1 MVKET
6 PGGKVR
12 IQNVTQLSVQYS
24 TTGEAGTSVENR
36 SLSRD
41 LGLGKENDLEE
52 RAEALHEILQIAM
65 GSLAPNTKQRIWCQ
79 QGCFTYYVHCKAVL
93 NFLASILLQ
102 SNPKACFCAVHST
115 VFVLQLAGTTNKY
128 DCDSQKEH

>member
-1 MVKET
+1 MAKET
-6 PGGKVR
+6 PGGEVR
-12 IQNVTQLSVQYS
+12 IQNVTQLSVQHHW
-24 TTGEAGTSVENR
+24 GGGHFR
-36 SLSRD
+36 
-41 LGLGKENDLEE
+41 GKSQLFTRLRLKVPEE